1 MAKLKN
7 ELVTLERFKVESG
20 GILRKRQTLQGNMN
34 ELMSKDQDS
43 QSSSSYNC
51 DNLQIEVLDE
61 ANVTAQRFPRMPRD
75 MKQQALV
82 TGFNF
87 PIADEDTVELLEAI
101 VNVNQRI
108 RDEYVG
114 YEWECIC

>member
-1 MAKLKN
+1 MI
-7 ELVTLERFKVESG
+7 TLERFKIESG
-20 GILRKRQTLQGNMN
+20 ENIGKHQTLQGNMN

-43 QSSSSYNC
+43 QSSSSYNNC
-51 DNLQIEVLDE
+51 GNLHIEVLDE
-61 ANVTAQRFPRMPRD
+61 AQRFQRMPRD
-75 MKQQALV
+75 MKQQPLV

-108 RDEYVG
+108 REEYVG
-114 YEWECIC
+114 YE